1 MELRRVLYG
10 YSKEQFKYY
19 IVPEEA
25 KIVRSIYKD
34 YLMGYTLQVIA
45 NRLTE
50 NKVVFFKDK
59 TVWSKN
65 AVCRVLDNKHYIGDE
80 EYPAILDEET
90 YEKAMKIR
98 MDKGGSR
105 EKDSREVEYFKNH
118 TVCEQCGS
126 RFTRRS
132 KYKIRERWLCTNG
145 CPSTTEYLDDSTF
158 FSKVRLVLDEVRKN
172 PGKVMY
178 VSEMAPSQPTR
189 EVAIK
194 ELQIKQLIS
203 DSKSMFQPIKK
214 LIIDSLIEKYDYL
227 NFDPSKEI
235 TDELCEFLKNYKKN
249 KDSLD
254 ISFMK
259 MVISKIIVQRDG
271 DIKIRFV
278 NGKEISN
285 RQVVD
290 DE

>member
-10 YSKEQFKYY
+10 YRKEQFKYY

-25 KIVRSIYKD
+25 KIVRSIYRD
-34 YLMGYTLQVIA
+34 YLTGDTLQVIA
-45 NRLTE
+45 KRLTE
-50 NKVVFFKDK
+50 NNVPYFKDK
-59 TVWSKN
+59 TEWSKN
-65 AVCRVLDNKHYIGDE
+65 AVCRVLDNKHYVGDE
-80 EYPAILDEET
+80 EYPGIVDEEI
-90 YEKAMKIR
+90 YEKAMKLR
-98 MDKGGSR
+98 MGKGGSR
-105 EKDSREVEYFKNH
+105 EKDSEEIEYFKNH
-118 TVCEQCGS
+118 TVCEMCGC

-145 CPSTTEYLDDSTF
+145 CPSTTEYLDDPTF
-158 FSKVRLVLDEVRKN
+158 YSKVRSVLDAVRKS

-178 VSEMAPSQPTR
+178 VSEIPASQPTR

-203 DSKSMFQPIKK
+203 DSKSMFNPIKK
-214 LIIDSLIEKYDYL
+214 LIVESIIEKFDYL
-227 NFDPSKEI
+227 EFDPSKEI
-235 TDELCEFLKNYKKN
+235 TEELCRVLKEYK
-249 KDSLD
+249 KDSLN

-259 MVISKIIVQRDG
+259 MVVSQIIVQRDG
-271 DIKIRFV
+271 DIKVRFV

-285 RQVVD
+285 KQVIE